1 MRDAGRVLARFPA
14 LPRLGSKEFRELL
27 ISRRFGVN
35 PGLTLCT
42 VAGVRLKLTVSN
54 GRGTTTGAA
63 DDGSLIVM
71 DEAARLSALIGD
83 IYDAALAPAL
93 WTAVVEKAG
102 RFAGGSGASIFS
114 RDSVRLTGNAYY
126 HFGVD
131 PQYERLYFEKYIKF
145 DPLNAAYLTLAVG
158 EVMSNSKIVA
168 HAEFIES
175 RFYQEWARP
184 QGWVDVIHAALE
196 RSPTSIAG
204 FVVFRHERDGIADDN
219 AHRRL
224 RLLAPHLR
232 RAVLIGKVIDLKV
245 IEAATF
251 ADALDGLS
259 AGMFLVDASAHLVHA
274 NTAGH
279 ALLAAGDFLRLM
291 GGRLTA
297 GDPQI
302 DQGLRDVLIAAGDGD
317 AAVGIKGI
325 ALPLIAHDGER
336 HFAHVLP
343 LTSGARRRAG
353 IATSAAAALFVHKA
367 APDVPSPPEAI
378 ARAYKLTPTE
388 LRVLLA
394 IFEIGGAPEVA
405 EALGIGDT
413 TVRTHL
419 ARLFEKTGA
428 KRQADLVKLVAGF
441 SSPLH
446 G

>member
-1 MRDAGRVLARFPA
+1 
-14 LPRLGSKEFRELL
+14 
-27 ISRRFGVN
+27 
-35 PGLTLCT
+35 
-42 VAGVRLKLTVSN
+42 
-54 GRGTTTGAA
+54 
-63 DDGSLIVM
+63 M

-83 IYDAALAPAL
+83 IYDAALQPEL
-93 WTAVVEKAG
+93 WTGVMEKAG
-102 RFAGGSGASIFS
+102 GFVSGSGASIFS
-114 RDSVRLTGNAYY
+114 RDSVHRTGNAHYS
-126 HFGVD
+126 FGVD
-131 PQYERLYFEKYIKF
+131 PRYEQLYFEKYIKF

-158 EVMSNSKIVA
+158 DVMSNSNVVDR
-168 HAEFIES
+168 AEFAES

-184 QGWVDVIHAALE
+184 QGWVDNIFAALE

-204 FVVFRHERDGIADDN
+204 FVVFRHERDGIADDD
-219 AHRRL
+219 ARGRL

-259 AGMFLVDASAHLVHA
+259 AGMFLVDASAHMVHA

-279 ALLAAGDFLRLM
+279 AILAADDFLRL
-291 GGRLTA
+291 A
-297 GDPQI
+297 GDRLAARDPEI
-302 DQGLRDVLIAAGDGD
+302 DRVLRDVLTAAGNGD

-325 ALPLIAHDGER
+325 ALPLSARDGER
-336 HFAHVLP
+336 HVAHVLP

-353 IATSAAAALFVHKA
+353 VATSAAAVLFVHKA
-367 APDVPSPPEAI
+367 ALDFPSPPEAI

-394 IFEIGGAPEVA
+394 IVEIGGAPEVA
-405 EALGIGDT
+405 EALGIGDA

-419 ARLFEKTGA
+419 GRLFEKTGA
-428 KRQADLVKLVAGF
+428 KRQVDLVKLVAGF

-446 G
+446 HG